1 MEFLAKNALWA
12 GLALGS
18 AFMLLWPA
26 LKRGAGASVS
36 ANDAVLLINRSGAIV
51 LDVRDGVA
59 FAAGHIADAKHIP
72 MAQLPDRLKELAKFK
87 DKPVLV
93 CCDSGIQSGKAAVVL
108 AKHEFTQVRQL
119 QGGIKGWQEAK
130 LPLVKDK

>member
-1 MEFLAKNALWA
+1 MEFLAKNALWI

-26 LKRGAGASVS
+26 LKRGAAVNV
-36 ANDAVLLINRSGAIV
+36 NDAVLLINRSGAVV
-51 LDVRDGVA
+51 LDIRDDAA

-93 CCDSGIQSGKAAVVL
+93 CCDSGIQSGKAAIVL

-130 LPLVKDK
+130 LPLVKGK

>member
-1 MEFLAKNALWA
+1 MDFLAKNALWM

-26 LKRGAGASVS
+26 LKRGAAVNV
-36 ANDAVLLINRSGAIV
+36 NDAVLLINRSGAVV
-51 LDVRDGVA
+51 LDIRDDAA

-93 CCDSGIQSGKAAVVL
+93 CCDSGIQSGKAAIVL

-130 LPLVKDK
+130 LPLVKGK

>member
-1 MEFLAKNALWA
+1 MDFLAKNALWM

-26 LKRGAGASVS
+26 LKRGAAVNV
-36 ANDAVLLINRSGAIV
+36 NDAVLLINRSGAVV
-51 LDVRDGVA
+51 LDIRDDAA

-72 MAQLPDRLKELAKFK
+72 MAQLPGRLKELAKFK

-93 CCDSGIQSGKAAVVL
+93 CCDSGIQSGKAAIVL

-130 LPLVKDK
+130 LPLVKGK

>member
-1 MEFLAKNALWA
+1 MDFLAKNALWI

-18 AFMLLWPA
+18 AFMLLWPT
-26 LKRGAGASVS
+26 LKRGASVS
-36 ANDAVLLINRSGAIV
+36 ANDAVLLINRSGAVV
-51 LDVRDGVA
+51 LDIRDDAA

-72 MAQLPDRLKELAKFK
+72 MAQLAGRLKELVKFK

-93 CCDSGIQSGKAAVVL
+93 CCDSGIQSGKAAMVL
-108 AKHEFTQVRQL
+108 ANHEFAQVRQL

-130 LPLVKDK
+130 LPLVRGR